1 MMTKKQTNKPVIEGM
16 INTVALAL
24 TSAGMYM
31 LLSKEIFGF
40 GLILFGF
47 GLEWFKYWGRR
58 KYW

>member
-1 MMTKKQTNKPVIEGM
+1 MTKKQANKPVIEGM

-24 TSAGMYM
+24 TSAGVFM
-31 LLSKEIFGF
+31 LLGRDVFGF
-40 GLILFGF
+40 GLILLGF